1 MEKANLKTDDD
12 YMSKLEEEAQSDDD
26 KGSSV
31 AYIKICTNVD
41 SLNNSRFYNF
51 YLMKTWDEMSDMT
64 FESSDLDMTI
74 DLLEVP
80 SQDTAIV
87 QNRLGTIIYPAVF
100 WSSEEDVP
108 PLSQT
113 FHEYKNLSSLST
125 GHPHLSQEGQEYPK
139 LKIKYLN

>member
-1 MEKANLKTDDD
+1 
-12 YMSKLEEEAQSDDD
+12 
-26 KGSSV
+26 
-31 AYIKICTNVD
+31 
-41 SLNNSRFYNF
+41 
-51 YLMKTWDEMSDMT
+51 MKTWDEMSEIT
-64 FESSDLDMTI
+64 FESSDLDMII

-87 QNRLGTIIYPAVF
+87 QNRLGTIIYQAVF